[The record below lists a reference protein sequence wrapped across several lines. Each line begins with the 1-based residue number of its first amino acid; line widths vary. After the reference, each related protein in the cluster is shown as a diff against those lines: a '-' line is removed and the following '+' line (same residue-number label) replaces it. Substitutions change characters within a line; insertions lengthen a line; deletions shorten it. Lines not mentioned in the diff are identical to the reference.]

1 MIFINE
7 QRKEIKQV
15 AETKWGKCLVTLP
28 IAKRGDTELMHVGAQ
43 QLNGFNCSI
52 IYAFAFKT
60 GITGMSTKPH
70 VHDYDEAIYFIGS
83 DPHNFSDLG
92 AEVEFSIGPEGEE
105 EKHVFSAPTAVVI
118 PKGVPHCP
126 IVTRKLEKP
135 YLCMAVSLTGKR

>member
-1 MIFINE
+1 MDNYYPL
-7 QRKEIKQV
+7 RKESIKV
-15 AETKWGKCLVTLP
+15 AETKWGKCVVTLP
-28 IAKRGDTELMHVGAQ
+28 IIKRGDTELMHVGAP

-52 IYAFAFKT
+52 IYAYAFKT

-83 DPHNFSDLG
+83 DPRNFSDLG

-105 EKHVFSAPTAVVI
+105 EKHIFTAPTAIVV

-126 IVTRKLEKP
+126 IVTLKIEKP
-135 YLCMAVSLTGKR
+135 YLCMAVSLTGTR